1 MTTTNTKIAQQ
12 LFKNAIDLMKQEA
25 FKNPE
30 NVNDTRVIANLAAK
44 HVKWDVDEAY
54 YIISMLLEEVNDK
67 EVAGK
72 FNRLPEV
79 HASRWDYQ

>member
-1 MTTTNTKIAQQ
+1 MNQTNVKIAQD
-12 LFKNAIDLMKQEA
+12 LFKSAIDLMKQEA

-44 HVKWDVDEAY
+44 HVKWDVEEAY

-67 EVAGK
+67 EVAGQ

-79 HASRWDYQ
+79 HATRWY

>member
-1 MTTTNTKIAQQ
+1 MNQANVKIAQD
-12 LFKNAIDLMKQEA
+12 LFKSAIDLMKQEA

-30 NVNDTRVIANLAAK
+30 NVSDEKVIANLAAK
-44 HVKWDVDEAY
+44 HIKWDANEAY
-54 YIISMLLEEVNDK
+54 YVISMLLEEVNAK

-79 HASRWDYQ
+79 HAARWY